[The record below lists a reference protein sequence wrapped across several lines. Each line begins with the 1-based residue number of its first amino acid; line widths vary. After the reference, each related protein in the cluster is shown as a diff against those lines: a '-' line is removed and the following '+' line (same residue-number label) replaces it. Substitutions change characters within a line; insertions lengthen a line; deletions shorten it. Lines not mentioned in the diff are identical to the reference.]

1 MYSLPISQKIRY
13 QLRHIIAN
21 RYQRQDAKEPFRLPR
36 HVFPEPWLISLA
48 VLLLILLVFVL
59 HIVFDQNQI
68 RLRYPNIFPVVLLNF
83 FILVFRIYVKGNWHW
98 IHIKTLAW
106 LKTAAFVFA
115 GIVKPCLQ
123 QKLSY
128 YLMSLSQIF
137 SKDLLWLLFVLL
149 TVTYL
154 SVKAF

>member
-106 LKTAAFVFA
+106 LKTAAFV
-115 GIVKPCLQ
+115 LRE
-123 QKLSY
+123 
-128 YLMSLSQIF
+128 SLSRVCNRSCLIILCHF
-137 SKDLLWLLFVLL
+137 LKSSLKTSFDCFLFC
-149 TVTYL
+149 
-154 SVKAF
+154 